1 MRKTAIDK
9 ISSMLKINM
18 PDKIE
23 KDVIIHEI
31 LADLSDDD
39 FFSDNLVFKGGTCLV
54 KAYLGYYRFS
64 EDMDFTWKNQDVFK
78 EKSRENIRREIS
90 KYLEKIGKTLED
102 IATKRELCFKY
113 EKNNKKYVMLGGSN
127 KMATFFILYD
137 SEVTG
142 KEVSLKIQ
150 INFVECLL
158 YPLQNKRLKSL
169 ASGKK
174 ELEFFAKSSQY
185 NNEIKFDVYD
195 IKEILCEKIR
205 AILTRRGIKTRDFLD
220 IYLICKKYGM
230 DLDEVNMN
238 ATKKLGFSLQMY
250 AKYRE
255 NLKNKIDY
263 IKTGK
268 GLFVWEDG
276 MNLLEKID
284 MDEFYS
290 FNKKLESFLGK
301 IIQNAMYTK

>member
-1 MRKTAIDK
+1 MRKTVIDK

-39 FFSDNLVFKGGTCLV
+39 FFSDNLAFKGGTCLV

-90 KYLEKIGKTLED
+90 KYMEKIGKTLED
-102 IATKRELCFKY
+102 IATKRGLCFKY
-113 EKNNKKYVMLGGSN
+113 EKSNVKYVNLGGSN
-127 KMATFFILYD
+127 KMVTFFILYD

-142 KEVSLKIQ
+142 KEISLKIQ

-169 ASGKK
+169 ASDKK

-220 IYLICKKYGM
+220 VYLICKKYGM

-301 IIQNAMYTK
+301 IIQNAIHAK